1 MIILISPSKTLDFTT
16 PVATGKHTLPDFLPQ
31 SEQLIGYLRKFSRP
45 ALKQLM
51 KISDKIADLNYRRYR
66 DWHLPFTP
74 ENARQAVFAFKG
86 DVYSGLD
93 IDSFSARDLDLCQ
106 KRLRILSGLY
116 GLLRPLDLIQ
126 PYRLEMGTRLKTAQ
140 GANLYAFWQH
150 SIAEAINEALR
161 RQKSDTVVNLAS
173 NEYFK
178 AACEKQLAGRV
189 ISPAFK
195 EYRNGEYKMIG
206 LYAKKARGLMARFIL
221 LNRIT
226 DADGIKAFDDA
237 GYRFSS
243 KLSSGNSW
251 VFTRRQ

>member
-16 PVATGKHTLPDFLPQ
+16 PVATDKYTLPDFLPQ
-31 SEQLIGYLRKFSRP
+31 SEQLIGYMRKFSRP

-66 DWHLPFTP
+66 AWQLPFTP
-74 ENARQAVFAFKG
+74 YNARQAVFAFKG
-86 DVYSGLD
+86 DVYTGLD
-93 IDSFSARDLDLCQ
+93 IDSFGARDLNACQ

-126 PYRLEMGTRLKTAQ
+126 PYRLEMGTRLETAQ
-140 GANLYAFWQH
+140 GANLYAFWQDR
-150 SIAEAINEALR
+150 IAGAINQALR
-161 RQKSDTVVNLAS
+161 KQKTDTVINLAS

-178 AACEKQLAGRV
+178 AACEKQLDGRV
-189 ISPAFK
+189 ITPAFK

-221 LNRIT
+221 CNRLT
-226 DADGIKAFDDA
+226 DADDIKAFAED
-237 GYRFSS
+237 GYRYSR
-243 KLSSGNSW
+243 KLSNGNSW
-251 VFTRRQ
+251 VFTRKQ